1 MPAAGVAADG
11 VEEGTGP
18 GLGEAE
24 LGAAG
29 DCADGGLVNSG
40 TLWWK
45 KLGTNE
51 SRTAENPHSGKRKEK
66 IDSHINKV
74 DTT

>member
-24 LGAAG
+24 LGVAG

-40 TLWWK
+40 T
-45 KLGTNE
+45 
-51 SRTAENPHSGKRKEK
+51 
-66 IDSHINKV
+66 V
-74 DTT
+74 